1 MACHATTS
9 KSAGKQQNKDRH
21 LTVALAGNANVGKS
35 VIFNQLTGSNQII
48 GNWPGKT
55 VERSEG
61 TLHFEGN
68 DITVID
74 LPGIYSFSTFS
85 LEELD
90 SREYIAYEKPDVVVN
105 VIDASVLE
113 RNLFFTIQL
122 MEMEIPLVICLNQ
135 VDVAKSKGLTIDVR
149 KLEAA
154 LGIPVVPTVATRG
167 KGIHEL
173 TKTAI
178 KIARKTASTSRI
190 TIKYGEEVETRIDR
204 LAQLIESERLAR
216 EYPPRWI
223 AIKLLENDPEIQK
236 TVVSKSERVARV
248 SETLAEE
255 IARIHKEPCFAVIA
269 SERYSIANRISSEV
283 QTQTIARTTFSEK
296 LDWITT
302 HKIVGYITSAGVIA
316 GLLLWTF
323 TVGDLLS
330 RLLSNLLGFFEPVN
344 PEVSGPIV
352 GVLWNGVYGGFV
364 AGVTLVIPFVLPF
377 YLVLAMIEDS
387 GILTRVAFMMDSAMH
402 KIGLHGKAIIPLIL
416 GYGCNVPA
424 IYACRIMETRRER
437 ILAAFAITFAPCAAR
452 SIVILGT
459 VASFVSIEWALALYA
474 IDLAVI
480 FAVGRIAL
488 KLVPGRST
496 GLVMEMHS
504 LKVPSFSVVTKQTW
518 TRAKSIIYMVFP
530 IYIAGSASV
539 QVLYV
544 LGLLDRI
551 SEAMSPL
558 TVWWLGLPSI
568 AGTLLML
575 GVIRKELILLVLVA
589 IYGSTNLLLFL
600 DPVQLLV
607 LALIGMLYIP
617 CVSTI
622 AILAKEF
629 GSKTAIAICVANIL
643 SAILAGGIAFRL
655 LTLIF

>member
-9 KSAGKQQNKDRH
+9 KSAGKQQKKNKH

-122 MEMEIPLVICLNQ
+122 MEIPLVICLNQ

-154 LGIPVVPTVATRG
+154 LGIPIVPTVATRG

-178 KIARKTASTSRI
+178 KIARKTESTSRI
-190 TIKYGEEVETRIDR
+190 TIKYGEEVETRIER
-204 LAQLIESERLAR
+204 LAQLIESERIAS

-236 TVVSKSERVARV
+236 TVISKSERVARV
-248 SETLAEE
+248 SETLAEK

-283 QTQTIARTTFSEK
+283 QTQTIARTTLSEK

-302 HKIVGYITSAGVIA
+302 HKIVGYITSAGVMA

-330 RLLSNLLGFFEPVN
+330 RLLSDFLGFEPVN

-377 YLVLAMIEDS
+377 YLFLAMIEDS

-416 GYGCNVPA
+416 SYGCNVPA

-459 VASFVSIEWALALYA
+459 VASFVSIEWALALYV
-474 IDLAVI
+474 IDLGVI
-480 FAVGRIAL
+480 FALGRIAL
-488 KLVPGRST
+488 RLVPGRST
-496 GLVMEMHS
+496 GLVMEMHL
-504 LKVPSFSVVTKQTW
+504 LKAPSFSVVAKQTW

-530 IYIAGSASV
+530 IYMVGSASV

-558 TVWWLGLPSI
+558 TVWWLGLPSS

-600 DPVQLLV
+600 EPVQLLV

-622 AILAKEF
+622 ATLSKEF

-655 LTLIF
+655 LTLVF